1 MADTNLLLQEGEEK
15 LREQELQI
23 GYLRVTKT
31 AEDWGTGLAGRKLR
45 S

>member
-1 MADTNLLLQEGEEK
+1 MVGTNLLLQEGEEK

-31 AEDWGTGLAGRKLR
+31 AEYLGTGLAGRTLR
-45 S
+45 P